1 MNILIYIFLGEQEP
15 VELTRLQAQ
24 LYALAADQDTFLAEP
39 HAGKKSSLKYRTTL
53 NKDTGYFTNY
63 LIILYSF

>member
-39 HAGKKSSLKYRTTL
+39 HAGKKSFLKYRTTL
-53 NKDTGYFTNY
+53 DKD
-63 LIILYSF
+63 ILAILLP

>member
-53 NKDTGYFTNY
+53 IKYTGYFTT
-63 LIILYSF
+63 LIIL